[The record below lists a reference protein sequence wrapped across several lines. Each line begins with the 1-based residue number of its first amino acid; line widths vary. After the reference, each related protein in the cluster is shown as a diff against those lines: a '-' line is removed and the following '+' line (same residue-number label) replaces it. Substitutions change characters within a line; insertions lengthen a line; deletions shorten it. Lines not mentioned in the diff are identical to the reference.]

1 MSKVVS
7 NSPVGR
13 VVTRVAIVLGLL
25 AATLGTFV
33 AAETVTAP
41 VAGANTLVRYE
52 DFYISSSNNN
62 YAIRFAYWV
71 NPDTNYFTVV
81 ADRYDRNWVYQG
93 REVDL
98 YFQDTLCPY
107 LNFDNTYGY
116 YIRYLPT
123 IDWDTTWTCQYPPR
137 TQRNTNHADSHD
149 AQFYDFWC
157 YFSCSLTG
165 THGYVTYG
173 YWAPMRRGVYGGPI
187 TQLY

>member
-1 MSKVVS
+1 MKKA
-7 NSPVGR
+7 
-13 VVTRVAIVLGLL
+13 VTRLALVMSILLG
-25 AATLGTFV
+25 TLGGFLLVDTQ
-33 AAETVTAP
+33 

-62 YAIRFAYWV
+62 YAIRFAYWI

-93 REVDL
+93 QEVNL
-98 YFQDTLCPY
+98 YMQDTLCPY
-107 LNFDNTYGY
+107 LNWDSTYGY

-123 IDWDTTWTCQYPPR
+123 RDWDTTWTCQYPPR
-137 TQRNTNHADSHD
+137 TQRDTNHADAHSG
-149 AQFYDFWC
+149 QFHDFWC
-157 YFSCSLTG
+157 NFACDYKG
-165 THGYVTYG
+165 PHGGISYG